1 MAYFFA
7 GNLIFMALGMSHP
20 GIVLLSLAV
29 DVVGVGI
36 GIAAAALSHL
46 VYNAAILKSENDLTI

>member
-1 MAYFFA
+1 
-7 GNLIFMALGMSHP
+7 MALGMSHP

-46 VYNAAILKSENDLTI
+46 VYKAAVLKSENDLTI